1 MEKQQKLI
9 QQLNSVTPEQ
19 LLSELSGGAT
29 VPKGD
34 LHIVTD
40 MRDNYRLPNPVINVL
55 IYYVMLRSDM
65 ILNPEYVKKIA
76 GHWVRKKVTT
86 VENALSLAKKED
98 ELYKKW
104 IHSKKKEE
112 NEPHTINT
120 IDAIDAIKGAIK
132 SGLTDEQL
140 GKYVRNLLAK

>member
-40 MRDNYRLPNPVINVL
+40 MRDNFRLPNPVINVL

-76 GHWVRKKVTT
+76 GHWVRKKV
-86 VENALSLAKKED
+86 
-98 ELYKKW
+98 
-104 IHSKKKEE
+104 
-112 NEPHTINT
+112 
-120 IDAIDAIKGAIK
+120 
-132 SGLTDEQL
+132 
-140 GKYVRNLLAK
+140 